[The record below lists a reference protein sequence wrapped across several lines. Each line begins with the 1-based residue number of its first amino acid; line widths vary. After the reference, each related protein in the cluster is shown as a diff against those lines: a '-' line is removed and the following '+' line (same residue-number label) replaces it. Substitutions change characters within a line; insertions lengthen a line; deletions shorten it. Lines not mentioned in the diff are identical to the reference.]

1 MAQTVMRNRVTT
13 EYKKV
18 ERDSEEYYLLRAE
31 LHSDGRP
38 RWEQTGEHDL
48 RAFEQRK
55 ANDALQAT
63 DRGDGDPTPLLGLT
77 GPDRFMA
84 PVRGAPTAG
93 EIEQGAGRAAKA
105 EDPVDPLDQEV
116 LTSRAVDGNI
126 EGTAKVGDP
135 GKEPE
140 VAPLSDFDRNPSSGN
155 SSGGS
160 KSDSADDSDGDNY
173 DSKGVDDLQK
183 EADSRGLEVQGSG
196 NGGRVLKS
204 DLVKALKENDNE
216 KSSPA

>member
-1 MAQTVMRNRVTT
+1 MSTIMRNRVTT
-13 EYKKV
+13 EYRKV
-18 ERDSEEYYLLRAE
+18 EKDSEEFYLLRAE

-48 RAFEQRK
+48 RAYEQRK
-55 ANDALQAT
+55 ANDALLPT
-63 DRGDGDPTPLLGLT
+63 DRGDGEATELLGLT

-93 EIEQGAGRAAKA
+93 EIEQGAGRAADAQAKKN
-105 EDPVDPLDQEV
+105 PLDVEV

-126 EGTAKVGDP
+126 EGTADVGDP

-140 VAPLSDFDRNPSSGN
+140 VAPLSDFNRDPAAGN

-160 KSDSADDSDGDNY
+160 KKDDSSDNY
-173 DSKGVDDLQK
+173 DSQGVDDLQK
-183 EADSRGLEVQGSG
+183 DADSRGLEVEGSG

-204 DLVKALKENDNE
+204 DLVKALKEDDSTKE
-216 KSSPA
+216 